1 MIDLTGALNYIT
13 AQSFE
18 SLVVLTTM
26 VIVFEIPRYFGLF
39 LLAVLVPRPPERT
52 LESTYRHKV
61 SAIVAGH
68 NERDSVRRCIASMR
82 EQSRPPDEIVVFSD
96 GSTDGMEKV
105 LRELLEEGEIDR
117 ALWSD
122 LRGGKS
128 AGFNICERMATGD
141 ILINIDCDCSLD
153 RDAFRR
159 IIEPFEDPDVGSVA
173 GNIQVRNATSG
184 FVATM
189 QAIEYLITIALG
201 KQGALAIDQVI
212 CSSGG
217 YSAFRKT
224 ALESVGGCDAG
235 GGEDLDVT
243 MRLRAKGW
251 RIGFRIDSV
260 CYTDVPDTFAALVR
274 QRFRWERDAVR
285 LRYRKH
291 RFNLN
296 PFDPRFRI
304 NEVLHHLEYL
314 VFNVVGAA
322 ILPFYLIW
330 LFATYGSFAFVIL
343 LGLQVVLML
352 VDLPV
357 FLLSAWLTPHVKALG
372 LVPYMFGFSVFNGF
386 VMRFVRLAAYVD
398 EWVFQSSFHDSYV
411 PQKVHDIR
419 SN

>member
-1 MIDLTGALNYIT
+1 MSDLTQALDYIT

-18 SLVVLTTM
+18 SLMVLTAV
-26 VIVFEIPRYFGLF
+26 VIIFEIPRYFGLF
-39 LLAVLVPRPPERT
+39 LLALLTPRPPGRS
-52 LESTYRHKV
+52 LESTYKHKV
-61 SAIVAGH
+61 SVILAGH

-105 LRELLEEGEIDR
+105 LRELLEAGEIDR

-128 AGFNICERMATGD
+128 AGFNICQRMASGD

-159 IIEPFEDPDVGSVA
+159 IVEPFEDPAVGSVA
-173 GNIQVRNATSG
+173 GNIQVRNAGSG
-184 FVATM
+184 LIATM
-189 QAIEYLITIALG
+189 QAIEYMITIALG

-217 YSAFRKT
+217 YSAFRKS

-243 MRLRAKGW
+243 MRLRARGW
-251 RIGFRIDSV
+251 KIGFRVDSV
-260 CYTDVPDTFAALVR
+260 CYTDVPDTFAGLVR

-314 VFNVVGAA
+314 IFNILAAA
-322 ILPFYLIW
+322 IMPFYLIW
-330 LFATYGSFAFVIL
+330 LFATYGAFAFVIL
-343 LGLQVVLML
+343 LGLQVVLVL
-352 VDLPV
+352 IDFPV
-357 FLLSAWLTPHVKALG
+357 FLLAAWLTPHVKAFRLI
-372 LVPYMFGFSVFNGF
+372 PYMFGFSVFNGF
-386 VMRFVRLAAYVD
+386 VMRFVRLAAYAD
-398 EWVFQSSFHDSYV
+398 EWVFQSSFQDSYV